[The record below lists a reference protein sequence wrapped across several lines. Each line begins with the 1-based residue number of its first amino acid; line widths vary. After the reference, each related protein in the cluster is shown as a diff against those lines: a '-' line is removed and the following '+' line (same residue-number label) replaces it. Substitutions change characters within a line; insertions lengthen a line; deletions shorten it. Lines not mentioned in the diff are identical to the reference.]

1 MDLISDELVQQSS
14 LVLEVFPEKV
24 DAFYMIADRVFE
36 DVVKAEKKKHR
47 DRVVVVITSFIRL
60 QNLFL
65 NYWVELWE

>member
-36 DVVKAEKKKHR
+36 DVVKAEKNIER
-47 DRVVVVITSFIRL
+47 ESSGNNEF
-60 QNLFL
+60 
-65 NYWVELWE
+65 Y